1 MASQAFKDATNGT
14 NLTKDGLLKKIVD
27 LTSFSNNSSYKGG
40 MDAFGNFSGQNERV
54 SAMHEANQLKTLLGY
69 FPDGGSGSGDSWSN
83 PFGGAGASGAGGAGA
98 PQFSNADNRF
108 ATGLT
113 DAESRLRA
121 LLDNPDSINQ
131 SGAYKFRVKQGEEA
145 LQRQMGAKGMLNS
158 GNRLQ
163 ELTKYGQDMAS
174 QEYDN
179 QYGRL
184 GSLLGNY
191 TQGYTA
197 DKNANVNLYGQ
208 QANAFNQA
216 QGNQDRMTIANND
229 IWSKR
234 NPVPIPGISG
244 GMKWVG

>member
-1 MASQAFKDATNGT
+1 MANVTRQ
-14 NLTKDGLLKKIVD
+14 NLLDQIANSIGMQ
-27 LTSFSNNSSYKGG
+27 NNYSIQ
-40 MDAFGNFSGQNERV
+40 GQNSTDWRRASEMNSNAIREK
-54 SAMHEANQLKTLLGY
+54 HYGNQLKDMLGLLG
-69 FPDGGSGSGDSWSN
+69 PDDNASGSGASWSN

-163 ELTKYGQDMAS
+163 ELTKYGQEMAG